1 MDLKIIPP
9 RTSTDFE
16 PKVESFDP
24 GETMGAL
31 QQAVVRS
38 FFGDEGDGEVTGC
51 VVGAF
56 GIVSDD
62 PSKTPRGGKKGVIRK
77 MSSK

>member
-1 MDLKIIPP
+1 MLDLKIIPP

-38 FFGDEGDGEVTGC
+38 FFGDEGDGEVTG
-51 VVGAF
+51 
-56 GIVSDD
+56 
-62 PSKTPRGGKKGVIRK
+62 
-77 MSSK
+77 